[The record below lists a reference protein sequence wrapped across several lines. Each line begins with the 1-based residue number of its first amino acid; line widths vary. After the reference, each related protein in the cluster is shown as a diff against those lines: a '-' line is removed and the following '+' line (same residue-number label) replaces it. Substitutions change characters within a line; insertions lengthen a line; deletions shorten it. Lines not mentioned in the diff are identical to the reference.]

1 MARRVVQIGM
11 NPGASWRSP
20 RPTGAEAGPP
30 PDVERQ
36 LRIEIADFLLSDDVH
51 RKIDFQLGRI
61 AERIHITGEKLR
73 QVGRRLQEEELK
85 LKIAD
90 EELDKLDYGA
100 AFSRHNK
107 KFMFRS
113 AVMYGA
119 EEVAEMPDL
128 MARGVGETL
137 FRGDALTKGLV
148 VHEAVHALL
157 GFEGRA
163 LVRLSDESAAY
174 IAEVLFH
181 VLFDTYDF
189 LLAHSD
195 DGREIYEAARAIIA
209 EHGLDTN
216 PGARVTWLQYRDL
229 AKTIRAND
237 AYNHL
242 GRLERYKRSA
252 GA

>member
-1 MARRVVQIGM
+1 M

-20 RPTGAEAGPP
+20 RPVGAEAPPP

-36 LRIEIADFLLSDDVH
+36 LRLEIADFLLSDDVH
-51 RKIDFQLGRI
+51 TRIDFQLGRI
-61 AERIHITGEKLR
+61 AERIHVTGQKLR
-73 QVGRRLQEEELK
+73 GVGRRLKQADLK

-100 AFSRHNK
+100 AFSRQQK

-113 AVMYGA
+113 GVMYGA
-119 EEVAEMPDL
+119 AEVADMPDL
-128 MARGVGETL
+128 MARGVGGTL

-157 GFEGRA
+157 GFEGRS

-181 VLFDTYDF
+181 VLFETYDF
-189 LLAHSD
+189 LIAHAD
-195 DGREIYEAARAIIA
+195 EGLEIYQAARAIIA
-209 EHGLDTN
+209 EHGLDVT
-216 PGARVTWLQYRDL
+216 PGARVTWLEYRDL
-229 AKTIRAND
+229 AKTIQAND
-237 AYNHL
+237 AYSHV

-252 GA
+252 DG